1 MLYKKYSA
9 LGGGLSMSIK
19 RPVAKKGYTSLY
31 ELACNIVSYCTNGR
45 ESQRKMS
52 LIQRYCMAML
62 YPSNH
67 NVL

>member
-1 MLYKKYSA
+1 MP
-9 LGGGLSMSIK
+9 IK
-19 RPVAKKGYTSLY
+19 RPVTKKGYTSLY
-31 ELACNIVSYCTNGR
+31 ELVCNIVSYCMNGR